1 MSPLSFT
8 PPSTLKESIHHFD
21 DWKYD
26 WLDVPALIRG
36 SDVAYEN
43 PMIDRDPIPSWV
55 DGSVALLGDAAHAMY
70 PTVSNGASQAI
81 IDARTLGAK
90 FLEFGVNPDALAAY
104 NAELRDPI
112 SSLVLRNRDAGP
124 FGLLNMVND
133 RSGGDFEN
141 IDDVVSE
148 RERKDFMAKYKS
160 AAGFARD
167 ALNNAKSLIAADAK
181 IGSQ

>member
-1 MSPLSFT
+1 
-8 PPSTLKESIHHFD
+8 
-21 DWKYD
+21 
-26 WLDVPALIRG
+26 
-36 SDVAYEN
+36 
-43 PMIDRDPIPSWV
+43 
-55 DGSVALLGDAAHAMY
+55 MY
-70 PTVSNGASQAI
+70 PTGSNGASQAI

-133 RSGGDFEN
+133 RCGGDFEN
-141 IDDVVSE
+141 IDDIVSE
-148 RERKDFMAKYKS
+148 EERNDFMAKYKR

-167 ALNNAKSLIAADAK
+167 ALNNAPRLIAVGAK
-181 IGSQ
+181 TGL